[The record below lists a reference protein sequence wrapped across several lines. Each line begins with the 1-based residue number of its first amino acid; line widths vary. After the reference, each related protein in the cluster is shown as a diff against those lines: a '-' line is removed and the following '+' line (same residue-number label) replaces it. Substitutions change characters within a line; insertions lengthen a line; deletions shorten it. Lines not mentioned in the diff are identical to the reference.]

1 VGITFTHSIPMA
13 DKPRPS
19 ASLLVTLQLGQAR
32 RLQGPLLPC
41 CNGCASPQFKTR
53 RDEIRALTHSPP
65 EIRWP
70 GPNFEAYVLPDV
82 LALTMP
88 LVGKRGAKTGDRRW
102 TV

>member
-41 CNGCASPQFKTR
+41 SNGR
-53 RDEIRALTHSPP
+53 
-65 EIRWP
+65 P
-70 GPNFEAYVLPDV
+70 GSF
-82 LALTMP
+82 
-88 LVGKRGAKTGDRRW
+88 W
-102 TV
+102 